1 MLVAGH
7 RLLERAEPFA
17 GDLLARSFQ
26 ESGIDVRFA
35 SSAACIERRSPAA
48 R

>member
-35 SSAACIERRSPAA
+35 SSAARIERRSPAA